1 MRRMESDQCFVCGRD
16 SARGLHLDI
25 QDGPGWSYCEWTVP
39 PDYVGYKTVL
49 HGGIIAAILDDMMA
63 HALYYKD
70 IDVVTAHIEL
80 DYLEP
85 IHVGDQIACRAEVAR
100 FGEGRSIH
108 TKACVKKHGKV
119 AVQASA
125 VMVSVKRGEFS
136 EED

>member
-1 MRRMESDQCFVCGRD
+1 MESDQCFVCGKD
-16 SARGLHLDI
+16 SAHGLHLDI
-25 QDGPGWSYCEWTVP
+25 QDGAGWSYCEWIVQ

-70 IDVVTAHIEL
+70 IDVVTAHMAL

-85 IHVGDQIACRAEVAR
+85 IHVGDRIACRAEVVQ

-108 TKACVKKHGKV
+108 TKAIVKKHGKV

-125 VMVSVKRGEFS
+125 VMVIVDKEEFS
-136 EED
+136 GKD